1 MSVSLYSGKVARKLL
16 FLQLMTFVL
25 ISVAFWLKSP
35 EWSASALAGG
45 LAAWLPS
52 AMFMLFALRHQA
64 QTPAPGRVAWSFAIG
79 EGLKVVITIV
89 LLIVALGVLILAAEL
104 MNTAIEETVDYISTD
119 HDPRAGRAKDAGSAA
134 VAVTAIAGG
143 LAWLVILLG

>member
-25 ISVAFWLKSP
+25 ISAAFGLKSL
-35 EWSASALAGG
+35 EWSVSALAGG
-45 LAAWLPS
+45 LAAWLPN

-79 EGLKVVITIV
+79 EGLKVVVTIV
-89 LLIVALGVLILAAEL
+89 LLIVALGVFKAVFMPLVLTYLAVLVVQIVAP
-104 MNTAIEETVDYISTD
+104 TVINRYRT
-119 HDPRAGRAKDAGSAA
+119 
-134 VAVTAIAGG
+134 
-143 LAWLVILLG
+143 

>member
-25 ISVAFWLKSP
+25 LSAAFGLKSL
-35 EWSASALAGG
+35 EWSGSALAGG
-45 LAAWLPS
+45 FAAWLPN

-79 EGLKVVITIV
+79 EGLKVAITIV
-89 LLIVALGVLILAAEL
+89 LLIVALGVFKAAFVPLGLTYLAVLVVQIVAP
-104 MNTAIEETVDYISTD
+104 TVVNRYRT
-119 HDPRAGRAKDAGSAA
+119 
-134 VAVTAIAGG
+134 
-143 LAWLVILLG
+143 